1 MRRRVLTLLAALA
14 LMLIAAVSVAAVVYV
29 VGRMLSA
36 LLGFCLF
43 IWRLAADG

>member
-1 MRRRVLTLLAALA
+1 MRRRVLTMLKVLA
-14 LMLIAAVSVAAVVYV
+14 LILVAAVSVAVAVYV

-43 IWRLAADG
+43 IWAVIA

>member
-1 MRRRVLTLLAALA
+1 MRRRMPAILAVLA
-14 LMLIAAVSVAAVVYV
+14 LILVAAVSVAVVVYV

-43 IWRLAADG
+43 VWAVIA

>member
-1 MRRRVLTLLAALA
+1 MRRRLLTLLAALV
-14 LMLIAAVSVAAVVYV
+14 LILVAAVSVAVAVYV

-43 IWRLAADG
+43 IWAVIA

>member
-1 MRRRVLTLLAALA
+1 MMRRRVLTMLAALVLVLA
-14 LMLIAAVSVAAVVYV
+14 AAVSVAVVVYV

-43 IWRLAADG
+43 IWSITA

>member
-1 MRRRVLTLLAALA
+1 MMRRRLLTLLAALVLVLA
-14 LMLIAAVSVAAVVYV
+14 AAVSVAVVVYV

-43 IWRLAADG
+43 IWSITA